1 LTAGAGLAGCGSS
14 PPSITADASRQLD
27 LQVQAVRM
35 AVAAGNRAAAEGA
48 LAQVRKSVAELR
60 SRDKIS
66 ADRAAK
72 VLDAAAAVEAKLGSM
87 PTTTT
92 TTTTTPPTTRDE
104 NKDRRKGGN
113 GGVRD

>member
-1 LTAGAGLAGCGSS
+1 
-14 PPSITADASRQLD
+14 
-27 LQVQAVRM
+27 
-35 AVAAGNRAAAEGA
+35 
-48 LAQVRKSVAELR
+48 VAELR

>member
-1 LTAGAGLAGCGSS
+1 LGT
-14 PPSITADASRQLD
+14 
-27 LQVQAVRM
+27 V
-35 AVAAGNRAAAEGA
+35 
-48 LAQVRKSVAELR
+48 AQVRKSVTELR

-72 VLDAAAAVEAKLGSM
+72 VLDAAAAVEAKLGSL
-87 PTTTT
+87 PTTTTT

-113 GGVRD
+113 GGGGD